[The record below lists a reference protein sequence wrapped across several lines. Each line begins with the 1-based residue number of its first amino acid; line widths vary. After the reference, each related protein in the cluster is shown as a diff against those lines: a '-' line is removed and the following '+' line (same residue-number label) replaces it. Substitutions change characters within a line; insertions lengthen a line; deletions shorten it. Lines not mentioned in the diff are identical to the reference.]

1 MKNSIALASLVL
13 TATLAIAPSAFA
25 ADEYNVSNG
34 ITLTGKPL
42 GMHGFDPVSVI
53 DTDSPEIGNA
63 VFTAAHDGVDYYFAT
78 KAAQQLFEE
87 EPATFL
93 PQFGGFCAYG
103 VYAGKKLDGD
113 VRFADVVDGKLYLF
127 VNAAAFEKYLANRD
141 EVLRVAYDKWP
152 GIRTTTI
159 SDL

>member
-1 MKNSIALASLVL
+1 MKNSLTLAALAL
-13 TATLAIAPSAFA
+13 TATLATTPAAFA

-34 ITLTGKPL
+34 ITLTGNSL

-53 DTDSPEIGNA
+53 DTRSPKIGNA
-63 VFTAAHDGVDYYFAT
+63 VYTATHDGVDYYFAS
-78 KAAQQLFEE
+78 KAAQQVFKAD
-87 EPATFL
+87 PTAYL

-103 VYAGKKLDGD
+103 VFVGKKLDGD

-127 VNAAAFEKYLANRD
+127 VNAAVFEKYLENRD
-141 EVLRVAYDKWP
+141 EVLRVAYAKWP
-152 GIRTTTI
+152 GIRSTRI

>member
-1 MKNSIALASLVL
+1 MKNSIALAALVL
-13 TATLAIAPSAFA
+13 TATLAITPAAFA

-34 ITLTGKPL
+34 ITLTGNPL

-53 DTDSPEIGNA
+53 DTDSPEIGDA
-63 VFTAAHDGVDYYFAT
+63 VYSASHDDVDYYFAT

-87 EPATFL
+87 DSAAFL

-103 VYAGKKLDGD
+103 VFVGKKLDGD

-127 VNAAAFEKYLANRD
+127 VNAAVFEKYLENRD
-141 EVLRVAYDKWP
+141 EVLSVAYDNWP
-152 GIRTTTI
+152 SIRTTAI
-159 SDL
+159 SNL